1 MWLHTATS
9 RERGLVVN
17 EAGATIAS
25 ADVQLKHHRSP
36 AVHKKVQTARDGT
49 FQFNDVPAGK
59 YDVMIMSPGF
69 PSVLWRGVKVHP
81 GEMLA
86 LSSTTLRYVPDAC
99 SPGPS
104 YLPKIESARLESG
117 NSQVVGSVIETN
129 EAQALAGA
137 SVVVSG
143 GRTKI
148 KNEQVKTDSQ
158 GRFKL
163 TGLPEGSYRLR
174 VSAAGYSDFVAD
186 LVPVRPSEETR
197 IQRLEMHKC
206 RAGHRCKPTKYSQ
219 AWVACY

>member
-1 MWLHTATS
+1 MRTKLLTTWLALVVAYGQ
-9 RERGLVVN
+9 EPGGLRGLVVD

-129 EAQALAGA
+129 EAQAWQEPPL
-137 SVVVSG
+137 SY
-143 GRTKI
+143 
-148 KNEQVKTDSQ
+148 
-158 GRFKL
+158 
-163 TGLPEGSYRLR
+163 PEGERRLR
-174 VSAAGYSDFVAD
+174 MNRSKRIRRAD
-186 LVPVRPSEETR
+186 S
-197 IQRLEMHKC
+197 
-206 RAGHRCKPTKYSQ
+206 S
-219 AWVACY
+219 